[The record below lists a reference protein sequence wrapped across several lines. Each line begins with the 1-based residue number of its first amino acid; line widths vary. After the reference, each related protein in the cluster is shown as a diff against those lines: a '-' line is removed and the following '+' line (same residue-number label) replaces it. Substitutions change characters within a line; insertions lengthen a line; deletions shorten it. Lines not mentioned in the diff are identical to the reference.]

1 MMAKLWNTAMQSR
14 LPSVCVAALLASSV
28 HANVVSSDACAP
40 GVRDF
45 TVTASTV
52 TACLAAGP
60 GNINGNNDAFQQ
72 AHPGWIFVDGSD
84 NNDGTH
90 DGWLTGAPS
99 LVAGLSGSFSINP
112 LAYQT
117 YDQIAIAFKS
127 GEGQDDPDWAVFG
140 LADGTLTGTWSISGQ
155 QALSHAL
162 LYGRGTPTREV
173 PEPLSLA
180 LVGLGMALMALAVV
194 RRRKPL

>member
-1 MMAKLWNTAMQSR
+1 MQAR
-14 LPSVCVAALLASSV
+14 LLSVCAATLLASSV
-28 HANVVSSDACAP
+28 HANVVTSDACAP

-45 TVTASTV
+45 TVTANTV
-52 TACLAAGP
+52 VGCLAAGP

-72 AHPGWIFVDGSD
+72 ANPGWTFVDGSD
-84 NNDGTH
+84 NNSGAH
-90 DGWLTGAPS
+90 DGWLSGAPS
-99 LVAGLSGSFSINP
+99 LVAGLSGSFAIDP

-127 GEGQDDPDWAVFG
+127 GEGQADPDWAVFE
-140 LADGTLTGTWSISGQ
+140 LADGTLAGTWSISGQ

-173 PEPLSLA
+173 PEPLMLA
-180 LVGLGMALMALAVV
+180 LVGLGMALMALSVV
-194 RRRKPL
+194 RRRQPL